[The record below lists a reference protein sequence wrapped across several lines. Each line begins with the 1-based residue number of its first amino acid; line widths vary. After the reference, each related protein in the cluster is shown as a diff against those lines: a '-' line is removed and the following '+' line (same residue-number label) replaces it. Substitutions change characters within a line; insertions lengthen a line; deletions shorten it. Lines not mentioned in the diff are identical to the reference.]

1 MTVNNIFY
9 VILSLVSVIV
19 TGIIIPLVKQKYG
32 KEKVESVMQAVTIAV
47 RAAEQIYTQTG
58 QGDIK
63 KKYVLQQLNDK
74 GIKISDAELDAMIES
89 AVLELNRWKKEVEKE
104 PPVVKVIEKKEIV
117 NKAK

>member
-9 VILSLVSVIV
+9 VVLSLVSVIV
-19 TGIIIPLVKQKYG
+19 TGIIIPLVKQKYR
-32 KEKVESVMQAVTIAV
+32 KEKVENVMAAVTIAV
-47 RAAEQIYTQTG
+47 RAAEQIYKQTG

-63 KKYVLQQLNDK
+63 KKYVLQQLEEK

-89 AVLELNRWKKEVEKE
+89 AVLELNRWKKEIEKE